1 MSKLD
6 VGFYAGAITYL
17 LENENELSVTELE
30 QISNCKPQQVLL
42 ALGWLARDNR
52 IVVINNKN
60 HNWSVR
66 LNRFPMTEI
75 HY

>member
-6 VGFYAGAITYL
+6 VSREAGAICYL
-17 LENENELSVTELE
+17 LENKRILSVNEIIKLTNYQE
-30 QISNCKPQQVLL
+30 QKVLF

-52 IVVINNKN
+52 IVIIN
-60 HNWSVR
+60 HAESNWTVR
-66 LNRFPMTEI
+66 LNSFPMTEI